1 MLVHFLYSSS
11 NTTNGVRKIRKSE
24 TTRTLIGIEEITE
37 YGIKTQKGEMVY
49 FVIKPSNI
57 SVLSESNI
65 EARIY
70 SLMTVMK
77 SISEIEICCL
87 NSRESF
93 EENKTY
99 LKERAEHEE
108 NQVVRNLL
116 EEDLKHLDSIQAF
129 SATAREFLIQIRL
142 KGEKQGEIMP
152 YLSRIEKLLSE
163 QGFAAKKADKEDIK
177 QIFAVYFEQNVTTE
191 KFEDYDG
198 ERWKI

>member
-24 TTRTLIGIEEITE
+24 NTRMLMGIEEITE
-37 YGIKTQKGEMVY
+37 YGIKTQKGELVY

-57 SVLSESNI
+57 SVLSESSI

-99 LKERAEHEE
+99 LKERAEHEG

-177 QIFAVYFEQNVTTE
+177 QILAVYFEQNVTTE

>member
-1 MLVHFLYSSS
+1 M
-11 NTTNGVRKIRKSE
+11 RKIRKSE

-70 SLMTVMK
+70 SLTTVMK

-99 LKERAEHEE
+99 LKERAEHEG

-177 QIFAVYFEQNVTTE
+177 QILAVYFEQNVTTE